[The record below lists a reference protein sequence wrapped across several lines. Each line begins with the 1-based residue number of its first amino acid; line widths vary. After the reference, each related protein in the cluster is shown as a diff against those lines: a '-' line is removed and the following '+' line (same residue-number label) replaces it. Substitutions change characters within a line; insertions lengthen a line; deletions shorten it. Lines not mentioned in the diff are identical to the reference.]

1 MDNNIDPE
9 VVKDERPSM
18 MSITGRNAAY
28 ALGLALGAAFALSLV
43 YTLMSL
49 ILDTLNRQAFHFSVV
64 VGRIFELFKVTAA
77 CAGPIVFLISFALLQ
92 RFKIKY

>member
-1 MDNNIDPE
+1 
-9 VVKDERPSM
+9 M

-28 ALGLALGAAFALSLV
+28 ALGLALGAAFALSLA

-49 ILDTLNRQAFHFSVV
+49 LLDTLNKQPVEFSVV
-64 VGRIFELFKVTAA
+64 FGRVVGFFQVTAI
-77 CAGPIVFLISFALLQ
+77 CAAPVVFLISFALLQ